1 MKGLFKKDKLLV
13 EVSNL
18 DKDSLYDV
26 SITIHSD
33 KRTKTMNSYYWVLLT
48 QLANVLRTS
57 KEELHEQIIK
67 RYSQR
72 DYISLLANINP
83 SNYFQYYEHKNTY
96 KYNNNTFKS
105 YLIFKRS
112 KDMNKQEFSILLD
125 GLISECKECGI
136 PTMTP
141 NEIAELNYIE
151 NVTNAK
157 L

>member
-33 KRTKTMNSYYWVLLT
+33 KRTKSMNSYYWQLVT

-57 KEELHEQIIK
+57 KEELHEQLLK

-83 SNYFQYYEHKNTY
+83 SNYFPYYEEKNTF
-96 KYNNNTFKS
+96 KHNNNTFKS

-112 KDMNKQEFSILLD
+112 SDMNKQEFSILLD
-125 GLISECKECGI
+125 GLISECKECDI

-151 NVTNAK
+151 NALNT
-157 L
+157 

>member
-26 SITIHSD
+26 SITIYSD

-83 SNYFQYYEHKNTY
+83 SNYFPYYEEKNTFTH
-96 KYNNNTFKS
+96 NNNTFKS

-112 KDMNKQEFSILLD
+112 SDMNKQEFSILLD

-136 PTMTP
+136 STMSS

-151 NVTNAK
+151 NVTNTK

>member
-1 MKGLFKKDKLLV
+1 MKGLFKKDKLLL

-18 DKDSLYDV
+18 DIDKLYDV
-26 SITIHSD
+26 QIKEYSD
-33 KRTKTMNSYYWVLLT
+33 KRTKSMNSYYWQLVT

-57 KEELHEQIIK
+57 KEELHEQLLK

-83 SNYFQYYEHKNTY
+83 SNYFPYYEEKNTF
-96 KYNNNTFKS
+96 KHNNNTFKS

-112 KDMNKQEFSILLD
+112 SDMNKQEFSILLD

-136 PTMTP
+136 STMTP

-151 NVTNAK
+151 NASNYN
-157 L
+157 

>member
-18 DKDSLYDV
+18 DKDKLYDV
-26 SITIHSD
+26 QIKEYSD
-33 KRTKTMNSYYWVLLT
+33 KRTKSMNSYYWQLVT
-48 QLANVLRTS
+48 QLANVLRIS
-57 KEELHEQIIK
+57 KEELHEQLLK

-83 SNYFQYYEHKNTY
+83 SNYFPYYEEKNTF
-96 KYNNNTFKS
+96 KHNNNTFKS

-112 KDMNKQEFSILLD
+112 SDMSKQEFSILLD

-136 PTMTP
+136 STMTP
-141 NEIAELNYIE
+141 NEIAQLNYIE
-151 NVTNAK
+151 NASNTK

>member
-57 KEELHEQIIK
+57 KEELHQQIIK

-72 DYISLLANINP
+72 DYISLLAHINP
-83 SNYFQYYEHKNTY
+83 SDYFPYYEHKNTY
-96 KYNNNTFKS
+96 KQNNNIFKS

-112 KDMNKQEFSILLD
+112 SDMNKQEFSILLD

-136 PTMTP
+136 STMTP

-151 NVTNAK
+151 NASNTK

>member
-18 DKDSLYDV
+18 DKDKLYDV
-26 SITIHSD
+26 KISVYSD

-48 QLANVLRTS
+48 QLADVLRTS
-57 KEELHEQIIK
+57 KDELHEQLIK

-83 SNYFQYYEHKNTY
+83 KDYFPYYEYQSTY
-96 KYNNNTFKS
+96 KNNGNTFKS

-112 KDMNKQEFSILLD
+112 SDMNKQEFSVLLD
-125 GLISECKECGI
+125 GLISECKECDI

-141 NEIAELNYIE
+141 EQVAELNYYDSVS
-151 NVTNAK
+151 NSK
-157 L
+157 